1 MPLSGALKQKTFNCH
16 ICRKLFG
23 LWFVISKSDYIDDKN
38 LHVPY
43 WSTKSHKVIYTIRFD
58 DIIYIPHVTIF
69 LIALIRG
76 FQMESSFHYGKN
88 HQKPYFILVLTCF
101 LISFAFIKIEM
112 STIIYCQRKR
122 AKMDWNSLGTILHQ
136 KIYIEY
142 IVELTRT
149 FLHNVDHNRKYPNR
163 TYVC

>member
-1 MPLSGALKQKTFNCH
+1 MQSVLSHYRSQRQYAP
-16 ICRKLFG
+16 
-23 LWFVISKSDYIDDKN
+23 N
-38 LHVPY
+38 LPY
-43 WSTKSHKVIYTIRFD
+43 WATKSHKVIYTIRFLRYIYRHD
-58 DIIYIPHVTIF
+58 DIIYISHVTIF

-122 AKMDWNSLGTILHQ
+122 AKLDWNSLGAMLHQ
-136 KIYIEY
+136 KITLNPLWNWQ
-142 IVELTRT
+142 VNLRT
-149 FLHNVDHNRKYPNR
+149 FLHNVDHNQKYPNR
-163 TYVC
+163 TYVY